1 MPSFIMKARTHSN
14 AGWYVFSIEEI
25 PVLMKP
31 NLFSLMLVPNSPLL
45 RLDTIRRGDRDTMLF
60 EGEVVIADDVE
71 WLICYERG
79 FYAIN
84 KEYVVRKLGDLKGGR
99 KVGDIGFGYD
109 FPVSL
114 SIKQKLLFKY
124 NNTVF
129 RIESI
134 CGCYENKLLLRSAK
148 KPIEPA
154 QIKQDCGCEYNK
166 EHLYL
171 GDDTIYGTVTLSYG
185 ILGFLSNGTFT
196 SVESLRKNDGC
207 N

>member
-1 MPSFIMKARTHSN
+1 MKARTHSD

-25 PVLMKP
+25 PVLVKP
-31 NLFSLMLVPNSPLL
+31 NLLSLMRVPNSPLL
-45 RLDTIRRGDRDTMLF
+45 KLDTVRRGDRDTMFF
-60 EGEVVIADDVE
+60 EGEIVLHEGTE

-84 KEYVVRKLGDLKGGR
+84 RDYVVRKLGDISGATKLGD
-99 KVGDIGFGYD
+99 VGFDIK

-124 NNTVF
+124 NNTIF

-134 CGCYENKLLLRSAK
+134 CGCFDNKLLLRSAK
-148 KPIEPA
+148 RPLDPKSV
-154 QIKQDCGCEYNK
+154 KQDCGCEFNK

-171 GDDTIYGTVTLSYG
+171 GDSTDYGEVTLAYG
-185 ILGFLSNGTFT
+185 VLGFTKEGTFT
-196 SVESLRKNDGC
+196 SIESMRKNNGYS
-207 N
+207 